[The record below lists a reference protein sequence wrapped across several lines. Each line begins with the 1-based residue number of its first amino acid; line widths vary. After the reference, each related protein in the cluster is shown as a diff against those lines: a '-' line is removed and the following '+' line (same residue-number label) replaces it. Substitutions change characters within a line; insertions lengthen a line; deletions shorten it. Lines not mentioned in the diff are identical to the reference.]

1 MKDTLEYLSSN
12 PHIGISS
19 SIGTSIIHWLDFVNP
34 IISFLGMLVGLAVG
48 VITLILKIKELIK

>member
-1 MKDTLEYLSSN
+1 MNVTLEFLSSN
-12 PHIGISS
+12 PHIVISS